1 MSSQSPGW
9 SPAGRCVA
17 FNFLYFCVVAVVL
30 LASRRL
36 FGMSAAAS
44 EPSRV
49 SSPTFLF
56 SLCGFLSLH
65 LRRSPFDPLAE
76 LRLTRLSPTSGVA
89 KGRPPC
95 PLETAPFQCE
105 ADRFTTPFLLEN
117 IVGTKWFCDAGEWPP
132 PRRPQAQ
139 VRIGLS
145 STLAM
150 KVSVQDVR
158 PHA

>member
-1 MSSQSPGW
+1 MT
-9 SPAGRCVA
+9 
-17 FNFLYFCVVAVVL
+17 
-30 LASRRL
+30 
-36 FGMSAAAS
+36 AAAS

-49 SSPTFLF
+49 SSPTFCF
-56 SLCGFLSLH
+56 SLCRFLSLH
-65 LRRSPFDPLAE
+65 LCRSPFDPLAE

-117 IVGTKWFCDAGEWPP
+117 IVGTKWFHDAGEWPP

-139 VRIGLS
+139 VLIGES

-150 KVSVQDVR
+150 KVSVRNVR